1 MTLPDGFVDLI
12 IAIRHNI
19 DIKKPAEA
27 GFVIMV
33 GTD

>member
-12 IAIRHNI
+12 IAIRNNI

-27 GFVIMV
+27 GFFIMV
-33 GTD
+33 GND